1 MTTLVLAHVASS
13 GVGVLGLPAWALGYL
28 VAAVLAIVV
37 LVARASLLSAPTQPP
52 ATRTDDT
59 APEATDEAPPAPAHR
74 FGVLGSVAGA
84 LGLLVTTV
92 LLAVTLVLA
101 FFGPRELGANAAP
114 GLVFTIFW
122 VGGAWLALF
131 LGDVWW
137 RIDPYLAFGRL
148 CDRVRRARAV
158 RTPGA
163 DPDAVPD
170 VVRRWWTAP
179 LVLAT
184 FVIIW
189 TADPLGDQPRRLAV
203 WLFGF
208 SVVVGLGAI
217 QGGVRG
223 VADLDPFPSVFG
235 LAARLFP
242 WARSRDPSTGG
253 RAGTDPTRAGGA
265 DLRTTLALASL
276 VAAATFFDRLK
287 GTILFLRTVKVRTPF
302 TAWLENVAV
311 LVWAAG
317 LVAALWWGLGLI
329 ASRILRTPG
338 RADDDEAPTLGAGSM
353 PGALLAASLGPIA
366 MSALLAHTFNTL
378 LVQVQNVF
386 VRASDPF
393 ARGQDLFG
401 TVDWRIHAPL
411 SVRADAWVQLA
422 ILTFGHAAAIWIV
435 RGTCQAAAVP
445 ATGRARRSDRQRSLR
460 AALPAFGLIIVSG
473 IAWTLLLLGA

>member
-1 MTTLVLAHVASS
+1 
-13 GVGVLGLPAWALGYL
+13 
-28 VAAVLAIVV
+28 
-37 LVARASLLSAPTQPP
+37 
-52 ATRTDDT
+52 
-59 APEATDEAPPAPAHR
+59 
-74 FGVLGSVAGA
+74 
-84 LGLLVTTV
+84 
-92 LLAVTLVLA
+92 
-101 FFGPRELGANAAP
+101 
-114 GLVFTIFW
+114 VFTIFW
-122 VGGAWLALF
+122 VGGAWLALL

-163 DPDAVPD
+163 DPDAVND

-208 SVVVGLGAI
+208 SVIVGLGAI
-217 QGGVRG
+217 QSGVRG

-235 LAARLFP
+235 LAARMWP
-242 WARSRDPSTGG
+242 WARSRDPATGG
-253 RAGTDPTRAGGA
+253 RAGTDPTRPGGA

-287 GTILFLRTVKVRTPF
+287 GTIVFLRTVKVRTPF

-329 ASRILRTPG
+329 ATRILRTADSAG
-338 RADDDEAPTLGAGSM
+338 SADDETPTRGAGDA
-353 PGALLAASLGPIA
+353 PGVLLAASLGPIA
-366 MSALLAHTFNTL
+366 MSALLAHTFMTL
-378 LVQVQNVF
+378 LVQVQNVL
-386 VRASDPF
+386 VLASDPF

-401 TVDWRIHAPL
+401 TVNWRIHAPL

-422 ILTFGHAAAIWIV
+422 IITFGHAAAIWIV

-445 ATGRARRSDRQRSLR
+445 ANGRARRSDRQRSLR
-460 AALPAFGLIIVSG
+460 AALPAFGVIIVSG

>member
-13 GVGVLGLPAWALGYL
+13 GVGVLGLPVWVLGYL

-37 LVARASLLSAPTQPP
+37 LVARASLLSAPAQAP
-52 ATRTDDT
+52 APGADDT
-59 APEATDEAPPAPAHR
+59 APATADEAPPAAPHR
-74 FGVLGSVAGA
+74 FGAFGSVATT
-84 LGLLVTTV
+84 LGLLVTTA
-92 LLAVTLVLA
+92 LLAITLVLA

-122 VGGAWLALF
+122 VGGAWLALL

-203 WLFGF
+203 WLLGF
-208 SVVVGLGAI
+208 SVIVGVGAI
-217 QGGVRG
+217 QSGVRG

-235 LAARLFP
+235 LAARMFP

-287 GTILFLRTVKVRTPF
+287 GTIVFLRTVKVRTPF

-329 ASRILRTPG
+329 ASRILRTAG
-338 RADDDEAPTLGAGSM
+338 SADDEPQARGV
-353 PGALLAASLGPIA
+353 LLAASLGPIA
-366 MSALLAHTFNTL
+366 MSALLAHTFMTL
-378 LVQVQNVF
+378 LVQVQNVL
-386 VRASDPF
+386 VLASDPF
-393 ARGQDLFG
+393 AHGQDLFG

-422 ILTFGHAAAIWIV
+422 IITFGHAAAIWIV

-445 ATGRARRSDRQRSLR
+445 ATGRARRSDRQRALR

>member
-13 GVGVLGLPAWALGYL
+13 GVGVLGLPVWVLGYL

-37 LVARASLLSAPTQPP
+37 LVARASLLSGPAPG
-52 ATRTDDT
+52 ADDT
-59 APEATDEAPPAPAHR
+59 VPAETVAPAPHKAGA
-74 FGVLGSVAGA
+74 FGSVATT
-84 LGLLVTTV
+84 LGLLVTTA
-92 LLAVTLVLA
+92 LLAITLVLA

-122 VGGAWLALF
+122 VGGAWLALL

-148 CDRVRRARAV
+148 CDRVRRARAA
-158 RTPGA
+158 RTPGG

-189 TADPLGDQPRRLAV
+189 TADPLGDQPRRLAT
-203 WLFGF
+203 WLLGF
-208 SVVVGLGAI
+208 SVIVGVGAI
-217 QGGVRG
+217 QSGVRG

-235 LAARLFP
+235 LAARMWP

-287 GTILFLRTVKVRTPF
+287 GTLVFLRTVKVRTPF
-302 TAWLENVAV
+302 TAWLENVLV

-329 ASRILRTPG
+329 GSRILRTSG
-338 RADDDEAPTLGAGSM
+338 RADDQARSDGAGGT
-353 PGALLAASLGPIA
+353 PGLLLAASLGPIA

-378 LVQVQNVF
+378 LVQVQNVL
-386 VRASDPF
+386 VLASDPF

-401 TVDWRIHAPL
+401 TVNWRIHAPL

-422 ILTFGHAAAIWIV
+422 IITFGHAAAIWIV

-460 AALPAFGLIIVSG
+460 AALPAFGVIIVSG

>member
-1 MTTLVLAHVASS
+1 VATT
-13 GVGVLGLPAWALGYL
+13 
-28 VAAVLAIVV
+28 
-37 LVARASLLSAPTQPP
+37 
-52 ATRTDDT
+52 
-59 APEATDEAPPAPAHR
+59 
-74 FGVLGSVAGA
+74 
-84 LGLLVTTV
+84 LGLLLTTG
-92 LLAVTLVLA
+92 LLAITLVLA

-122 VGGAWLALF
+122 VGGAWLALL

-163 DPDAVPD
+163 DPHALPD

-208 SVVVGLGAI
+208 SVIVGLGAI
-217 QGGVRG
+217 QSGVRG

-235 LAARLFP
+235 LAARMWP
-242 WARSRDPSTGG
+242 WARRRDPSTGG
-253 RAGTDPTRAGGA
+253 RTGTDPTRAGGA

-287 GTILFLRTVKVRTPF
+287 GTLVFLRTVKVRTPF

-317 LVAALWWGLGLI
+317 LVAALWWAMGLI
-329 ASRILRTPG
+329 ASRMLRTAG
-338 RADDDEAPTLGAGSM
+338 SAEDEARIGGAGGT
-353 PGALLAASLGPIA
+353 PGVLLAASLGPIA

-378 LVQVQNVF
+378 LVQVQNVL
-386 VRASDPF
+386 VLASDPF

-401 TVDWRIHAPL
+401 TVNWRIHAPL
-411 SVRADAWVQLA
+411 SVRAEAWVQLA
-422 ILTFGHAAAIWIV
+422 IIIVGHAAAIWIV
-435 RGTCQAAAVP
+435 RGTLQAAAVP
-445 ATGRARRSDRQRSLR
+445 AGGRARRSDRQRSLR